1 MTRHALKQQLV
12 GSLFIEECKAAIEL
26 ARTSQAEWRLTQ
38 AAGLIDSP
46 AFLELPHD
54 EQVHLL
60 GLYSEAAF
68 AVTGYGA

>member
-1 MTRHALKQQLV
+1 MKHSPIIAD
-12 GSLFIEECKAAIEL
+12 SALFIGECRSAIER
-26 ARTSQAEWRLTQ
+26 ARTSKTEALLSR
-38 AAGLIDSP
+38 AAGLLDSP
-46 AFLELPHD
+46 AFLALPPD

>member
-1 MTRHALKQQLV
+1 MSARLKQQLE
-12 GSLFIEECKAAIEL
+12 GSLLIEECKSAIEL
-26 ARTSQAEWRLTQ
+26 ARTSQAEWRLNQ

-46 AFLELPHD
+46 AFADLPTS
-54 EQVHLL
+54 EQAHLL

>member
-1 MTRHALKQQLV
+1 MRPLLKQQLE
-12 GSLFIEECKAAIEL
+12 GSLFIEACKASIEL
-26 ARTSQAEWRLTQ
+26 ARTSQAEWRLNQ

-46 AFLELPHD
+46 AFLILPAD
-54 EQVHLL
+54 EQSHLL